1 MNWINGG
8 FMSRCL
14 SNVRKEVEK
23 EAFEFF
29 NLNSS
34 IKTKEEVDNKLL
46 SINKGYKR
54 ERLINTSLLMLC
66 FLVFAF
72 SFKVLSMTK
81 GNDPI
86 FTIPSIVFIFLS
98 IFAFIAPTL
107 CFFHLV
113 SSRKDATAFN
123 FYRNDY
129 YGPVNINLPRI
140 AAGISNMLLDCELA
154 VVNKEILAQ
163 GRSVTLAEHLLMWKT
178 YQESEDFL
186 SKKEAVCDMG
196 LAKRKE
202 EAKQDGES
210 S

>member
-1 MNWINGG
+1 
-8 FMSRCL
+8 MSRCL

-29 NLNSS
+29 NLNNS
-34 IKTKEEVDNKLL
+34 IKTKGDVDNKLS

-66 FLVFAF
+66 FLLFAF
-72 SFKVLSMTK
+72 SLKSLSMTK
-81 GNDPI
+81 DDDPA
-86 FTIPSIVFIFLS
+86 FTMPSIVFISLSFLV
-98 IFAFIAPTL
+98 FTAFIL
-107 CFFHLV
+107 CCIYLV

-129 YGPVNINLPRI
+129 YSPVNIDFPRI
-140 AAGISNMLLDCELA
+140 SAGISNMLLDCELA
-154 VVNKEILAQ
+154 VINKEILAQ
-163 GRSVTLAEHLLMWKT
+163 GRSVTLAEHLLMWKI

-186 SKKEAVCDMG
+186 SKKGAVCDMG

>member
-1 MNWINGG
+1 
-8 FMSRCL
+8 MSRCL
-14 SNVRKEVEK
+14 SEVRKEVEK

-29 NLNSS
+29 NLSNS
-34 IKTKEEVDNKLL
+34 IKTKGEVDNKLL

-66 FLVFAF
+66 FSLFAF
-72 SFKVLSMTK
+72 SLKSLSMTK
-81 GNDPI
+81 EDGAV
-86 FTIPSIVFIFLS
+86 FTMPSIVFILLS
-98 IFAFIAPTL
+98 CLVFMNFISC
-107 CFFHLV
+107 CFYLLSF
-113 SSRKDATAFN
+113 RKDATAFN

-129 YGPVNINLPRI
+129 YAPVNINSPRI
-140 AAGISNMLLDCELA
+140 AAGISNILLDCELA
-154 VVNKEILAQ
+154 VINKEILAQ

-186 SKKEAVCDMG
+186 NKKEAVCNIG